1 MSEAPAMVDEHV
13 PYSLG
18 APLVPTTNP
27 LPSAASRPVIS
38 ASLHPRHLPRRSH
51 ARGRHRSPRPH
62 PRPSQLLHACRP
74 PTHTHLPPPPHHNR
88 LRNGRSSGR
97 TARTLVPSLARRAM
111 HSRRKG
117 AHSPPHLPRRT
128 PREAEA
134 APDLLG
140 PPTRTRTRT
149 LVSNFGRPLFA
160 RAGEGSS
167 SLSGE
172 RVCQRLS
179 RRGGWVAAL
188 CPQRIFACPEVGSAR
203 LEAIGRR

>member
-1 MSEAPAMVDEHV
+1 MC
-13 PYSLG
+13 
-18 APLVPTTNP
+18 PTLWVRLSYQPPT
-27 LPSAASRPVIS
+27 PSPP
-38 ASLHPRHLPRRSH
+38 PRHDLSFPPRSIPATFLAVAMLVAATVLPR
-51 ARGRHRSPRPH
+51 PC

-134 APDLLG
+134 APDLPG
-140 PPTRTRTRT
+140 PPTRTRTLT

>member
-1 MSEAPAMVDEHV
+1 MCPVLWVRLSYQP
-13 PYSLG
+13 P
-18 APLVPTTNP
+18 PLRRV
-27 LPSAASRPVIS
+27 AATAIS
-38 ASLHPRHLPRRSH
+38 ASLHPRQRPRRSPC
-51 ARGRHRSPRPH
+51 AWPPPLSPVPALALATFFML
-62 PRPSQLLHACRP
+62 SP
-74 PTHTHLPPPPHHNR
+74 PPDAYSPPPPHHIR

-134 APDLLG
+134 APDLPG
-140 PPTRTRTRT
+140 PPTRTRTLT